1 MANGNTGE
9 RMQAGSFTAWAWAML
24 GLWLR
29 WLALVG
35 LYLAAAARA
44 SDACSGRAV
53 VSSTS
58 EPESIVFSTVVRARA
73 DDVWQVLTDF
83 EGWGHVFPEFE
94 SIRVTRE
101 AGAPVLVEQTNVTLG
116 RRIRTTSTAALDA
129 ERGELRLDLAPSVP
143 QDVASMTSVWRVSGR
158 PDETAHVELRLGLR
172 SGHPVP
178 RFVERRAA
186 ARGVRRHVEALADAV
201 ERRAHSRL
209 AAR

>member
-1 MANGNTGE
+1 ME
-9 RMQAGSFTAWAWAML
+9 AGSFTASAWAML
-24 GLWLR
+24 RLWLR

-44 SDACSGRAV
+44 SDACSGRAA
-53 VSSTS
+53 TS
-58 EPESIVFSTVVRARA
+58 ATGDEESIVFSTVVQARA
-73 DDVWQVLTDF
+73 EDVWRVLADF
-83 EGWGHVFPEFE
+83 ERWGQTFPELA

-101 AGAPVLVEQTNVTLG
+101 AGAPVLVEQTTVTLG

-129 ERGELRLDLAPSVP
+129 TRGELRLDLAPALP
-143 QDVASMTSVWRVSGR
+143 QDLASMTSVWRVSALSG
-158 PDETAHVELRLGLR
+158 ETARVELRLGLR

-186 ARGVRRHVEALADAV
+186 ASAVRRHVEALADAV
-201 ERRAHSRL
+201 EGRANPRL